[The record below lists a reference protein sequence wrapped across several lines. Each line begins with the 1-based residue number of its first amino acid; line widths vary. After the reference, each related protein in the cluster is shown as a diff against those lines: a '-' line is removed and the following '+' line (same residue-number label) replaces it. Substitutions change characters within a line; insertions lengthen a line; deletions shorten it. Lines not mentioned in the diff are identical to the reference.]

1 MITGGYDHD
10 QLNPQYLS
18 MGTAALQAQVPN
30 PFYGSITSS
39 SCNLNGPTVQE
50 AQVLSPYP
58 QYCLASVSETDAPV
72 GFSDYNALQ
81 ITYNHRIT
89 HGLTAMISYTYS
101 KFLDNVEGNQSWSYN
116 GNSGPA
122 NNYNLAA
129 EKSVD
134 GSDIP
139 HSLVAS
145 YIYQLPVGHGR
156 AYGSGMSRTADA
168 ILGGWEISGIATFKT
183 GIPISIS
190 GNDIN
195 TFGGNPRPDYTGSL
209 HVPHPTI
216 KEWFN
221 TAAFSFA
228 KLAIDG
234 GDTWGNVP
242 RFFSDLR
249 GPHYQNW
256 DTAIYKNWYLP
267 HTMRIQF
274 RFETF
279 NTFNHPNFYSPSGTG
294 YSGCDPNATSSCASN
309 FGQITNTFPSRNIQ
323 LAGKFYW

>member
-1 MITGGYDHD
+1 
-10 QLNPQYLS
+10 
-18 MGTAALQAQVPN
+18 
-30 PFYGSITSS
+30 
-39 SCNLNGPTVQE
+39 
-50 AQVLSPYP
+50 
-58 QYCLASVSETDAPV
+58 
-72 GFSDYNALQ
+72 
-81 ITYNHRIT
+81 
-89 HGLTAMISYTYS
+89 LTAMISYTYS

-139 HSLVAS
+139 QSLVAS
-145 YIYQLPVGHGR
+145 YVYQLPVGRGR
-156 AYGSGMSRTADA
+156 RFGSGMNRTANA
-168 ILGGWEISGIATFKT
+168 ILGGWEISGIATFKS

-190 GNDIN
+190 GNNIN
-195 TFGGNPRPDYTGSL
+195 TFGGNPRPDYTGNL
-209 HVPHPTI
+209 HVPHPSI

-221 TAAFSFA
+221 TAAFSYA
-228 KLAIDG
+228 KLGVDG

-242 RFFSDLR
+242 RYFSDLR
-249 GPHYQNW
+249 GPGYQNW
-256 DTAIYKNWYLP
+256 DTALDKNWYFA
-267 HTMRIQF
+267 HTMRLQF
-274 RFETF
+274 RLETF

-309 FGQITNTFPSRNIQ
+309 FGQITNTFPSRNVQ

>member
-1 MITGGYDHD
+1 
-10 QLNPQYLS
+10 
-18 MGTAALQAQVPN
+18 
-30 PFYGSITSS
+30 
-39 SCNLNGPTVQE
+39 
-50 AQVLSPYP
+50 
-58 QYCLASVSETDAPV
+58 
-72 GFSDYNALQ
+72 
-81 ITYNHRIT
+81 
-89 HGLTAMISYTYS
+89 
-101 KFLDNVEGNQSWSYN
+101 
-116 GNSGPA
+116 
-122 NNYNLAA
+122 
-129 EKSVD
+129 
-134 GSDIP
+134 
-139 HSLVAS
+139 
-145 YIYQLPVGHGR
+145 
-156 AYGSGMSRTADA
+156 MSRTADA

>member
-1 MITGGYDHD
+1 VNEG
-10 QLNPQYLS
+10 
-18 MGTAALQAQVPN
+18 
-30 PFYGSITSS
+30 
-39 SCNLNGPTVQE
+39 
-50 AQVLSPYP
+50 
-58 QYCLASVSETDAPV
+58 DAPV

-81 ITYNHRIT
+81 VNYNHRVSR
-89 HGLTAMISYTYS
+89 GLTAMISYTYS

-116 GNSGPA
+116 GNNSPA

-145 YIYQLPVGHGR
+145 YIYRLPVGRGE
-156 AYGSGMSRTADA
+156 AFGSGMGRIANA
-168 ILGGWEISGIATFKT
+168 VLGGWELSGIATFKS

-190 GNDIN
+190 GNDIA
-195 TFGGNPRPDYTGSL
+195 TFGGNPRPDYSGNI
-209 HVPHPTI
+209 HVAHPGI

-221 TAAFSFA
+221 TGAFHYS
-228 KLAIDG
+228 KLAVDG
-234 GDTWGNVP
+234 GDTWGNAP

-256 DTAIYKNWYLP
+256 DTSLMKNWP
-267 HTMRIQF
+267 IKESMRIQF
-274 RFETF
+274 RLETY

-294 YSGCDPNATSSCASN
+294 YSGCDPNADSSCQSN
-309 FGQITNTFPSRNIQ
+309 FGQITNTFPSRNVQ